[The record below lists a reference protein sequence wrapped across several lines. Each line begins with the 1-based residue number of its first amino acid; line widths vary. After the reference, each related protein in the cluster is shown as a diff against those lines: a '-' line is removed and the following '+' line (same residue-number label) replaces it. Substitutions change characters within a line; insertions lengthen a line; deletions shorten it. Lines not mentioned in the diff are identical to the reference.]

1 MTAWHVL
8 THTSG
13 VPDTSIERL
22 IRERPTYKRMLHT
35 VLTSTPDFPPGS
47 RFRYASASWMLLARV
62 MAELSGMPFSD
73 ALQDR
78 ITDPLGMTDT
88 RFDPRY
94 ARSRVATVHGLRIR
108 NRLVGEIA
116 HALHGPGDAAGR
128 RALRD
133 RRGPARLRA
142 RAPRDGRRH
151 GRGTAT
157 DVTGATRGDDA

>member
-1 MTAWHVL
+1 
-8 THTSG
+8 
-13 VPDTSIERL
+13 
-22 IRERPTYKRMLHT
+22 
-35 VLTSTPDFPPGS
+35 
-47 RFRYASASWMLLARV
+47 MLLAAV

-78 ITDPLGMTDT
+78 ITGPLGMTDT

-116 HALHGPGDAAGR
+116 DALHGPGDAAGR

-133 RRGPARLRA
+133 RRRTCSRSGARSSRRA
-142 RAPRDGRRH
+142 ATPPGRR
-151 GRGTAT
+151 
-157 DVTGATRGDDA
+157 D